1 MNKNIFLDCDGV
13 LNTENYPVRFQKN
26 PVDSPTDF
34 EEPATM
40 TTLKDQSEGG
50 VWGWMDVEEGRL

>member
-1 MNKNIFLDCDGV
+1 MNKQTFYEAPEAECLVVSAERRFLI
-13 LNTENYPVRFQKN
+13 E
-26 PVDSPTDF
+26 SPTDF

-50 VWGWMDVEEGRL
+50 VWGWM

>member
-26 PVDSPTDF
+26 PPFVGFPF
-34 EEPATM
+34 GI
-40 TTLKDQSEGG
+40 L
-50 VWGWMDVEEGRL
+50 